1 MQRKW
6 ILPVIVIAQFFCTSI
21 WFAGNAVMKE
31 LINNFHLSDNAL
43 GHLTSAVQFGF
54 ITGTLCY
61 ALLMIADR
69 FSPSVVFFISA
80 LAGAAAN
87 LAIIT
92 DGQTLNSLF
101 LLRFFAGFFLAG
113 IYPVG
118 MKIAADHFDKGLG
131 KALGFLVGALVIG
144 TAFPH
149 LLRSMTL
156 AMPWKFVL
164 LLTSTLC
171 VSGGSLMLILVPNGP
186 YRKMSDRPNI
196 QVLYKIFG
204 NKKFRSAS
212 FGYFG
217 HMWELYTFWAFV
229 PVIISTYKNNNENA
243 DLNISLLSFII
254 IAVGGLACIISGYLS
269 QKYGAKKIAAI
280 ALFLSGICC
289 IVSPAAFL
297 VSSKTIM
304 ILFLIIWGMAVVADS
319 PMFSTL
325 VAQNAA
331 AESKGTALTIVT
343 CIGFSIT
350 IVSIQLLTWLIKLMD
365 PKFIYIVLAIG
376 PVFGLVAL
384 LMPKTELNNN
394 IASQKLD

>member
-1 MQRKW
+1 M
-6 ILPVIVIAQFFCTSI
+6 
-21 WFAGNAVMKE
+21 
-31 LINNFHLSDNAL
+31 
-43 GHLTSAVQFGF
+43 LT
-54 ITGTLCY
+54 
-61 ALLMIADR
+61 
-69 FSPSVVFFISA
+69 
-80 LAGAAAN
+80 
-87 LAIIT
+87 
-92 DGQTLNSLF
+92 
-101 LLRFFAGFFLAG
+101 
-113 IYPVG
+113 
-118 MKIAADHFDKGLG
+118 
-131 KALGFLVGALVIG
+131 
-144 TAFPH
+144 
-149 LLRSMTL
+149 
-156 AMPWKFVL
+156 
-164 LLTSTLC
+164 
-171 VSGGSLMLILVPNGP
+171 LVPNGP

-280 ALFLSGICC
+280 ALFLSGLCC

-297 VSSKTIM
+297 ISSKTIM